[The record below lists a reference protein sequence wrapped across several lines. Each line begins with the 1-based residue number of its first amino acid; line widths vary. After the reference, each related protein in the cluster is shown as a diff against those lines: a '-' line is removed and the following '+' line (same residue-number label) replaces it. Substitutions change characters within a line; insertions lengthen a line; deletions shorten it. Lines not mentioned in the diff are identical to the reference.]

1 MTPVPAVDEWH
12 MALVFHPPFWKGGDG
27 EALWEIGKSCH
38 SQLFRQGDISMVN
51 SSALEK
57 WEMYVS

>member
-1 MTPVPAVDEWH
+1 